1 MAKQPCGNPCSS
13 CAAKLLCSASQFT
26 NLRAP
31 SVAVVGALTL
41 STTEPTESVD
51 PSADSIRLS
60 GRDLAR
66 AYLAQEA
73 RAEIQ
78 G

>member
-13 CAAKLLCSASQFT
+13 CAAKLSCSASQFT
-26 NLRAP
+26 KLRAP

-41 STTEPTESVD
+41 SATEPKESVD
-51 PSADSIRLS
+51 SSADSIHLS
-60 GRDLAR
+60 GRDLAL
-66 AYLAQEA
+66 AYLAEQA